1 MNYLVIDLS
10 IVIFTGLSLSFDD
23 AREILDAEYLPPVKR
38 GDIDELLESRNDIEV
53 IGIIDGVFH
62 QSPAVAHKEIL
73 EALKRGITV
82 VGGSSMGALRACELY
97 PFGMIGIGRIFEDYK
112 NGIIVDDDDVAVA
125 LDPESLEQLSEPWIN
140 MKYNFEFAVE
150 DGVISRDEYNELLK
164 IAKETYYP
172 KRSFNYVI
180 RKSSLSPESITLLT
194 NYIKNKK
201 YDIKN
206 RDARAVVE
214 YIKDLVKDSDTTE
227 NR

>member
-1 MNYLVIDLS
+1 MINLS
-10 IVIFTGLSLSFDD
+10 IIIFTGLSLSFDD

-38 GDIDELLESRNDIEV
+38 GDIYELLRTRNDIEV

-73 EALKRGITV
+73 EALKKGITV

-97 PFGMIGIGRIFEDYK
+97 PFGMIGVGRIFEDYK

-125 LDPESLEQLSEPWIN
+125 LDPESFEQLSEPWIN
-140 MKYNFEFAVE
+140 MKYNFEFAVD
-150 DGVISRDEYNELLK
+150 DGVISRQECDELLK
-164 IAKETYYP
+164 IAKDTYYP

-180 RKSSLSPESITLLT
+180 KKSSLSQENMTLLL
-194 NYIKNKK
+194 NYISDRG

-206 RDARAVVE
+206 RDAKAVVE
-214 YIKDLVKDSDTTE
+214 YIKDLSNNNDSDE
-227 NR
+227 QEKII